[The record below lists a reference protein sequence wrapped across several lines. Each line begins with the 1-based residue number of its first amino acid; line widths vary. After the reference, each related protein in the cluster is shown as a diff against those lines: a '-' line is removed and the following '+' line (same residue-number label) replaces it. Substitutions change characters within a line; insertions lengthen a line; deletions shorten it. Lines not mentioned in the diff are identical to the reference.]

1 MIEVF
6 ATNIS
11 QRKDADVI
19 LAKIH
24 SAFPG
29 YQANFDLEDC
39 DRILRIH
46 SSETLICPTTITS
59 LIKQLG
65 YEASVLPDA
74 IPDKNYRLVS
84 TIGS

>member
-11 QRKDADVI
+11 ERKDADVI
-19 LAKIH
+19 LSKIH

-46 SSETLICPTTITS
+46 SGEALICAATITS

-65 YEASVLPDA
+65 FVADVLPDA
-74 IPDKNYRLVS
+74 IPDKNYRLLS
-84 TIGS
+84 TIDS